1 MSLWRKRQIMEKQ
14 SEHNEVCE
22 SCGGFGDHGIEE
34 ESGMPYTCYA
44 CCGVGTVKIL
54 ESLEDK
60 CLIVK
65 H

>member
-1 MSLWRKRQIMEKQ
+1 MEKQ

-22 SCGGFGDHGIEE
+22 SCGGEGYHGIEE

-44 CCGVGTVKIL
+44 CYGTGISKSEEV
-54 ESLEDK
+54 
-60 CLIVK
+60 CLTVN

>member
-14 SEHNEVCE
+14 SERNEVCE
-22 SCGGFGDHGIEE
+22 SCGGEGYHGIEE

-44 CCGVGTVKIL
+44 CYGTGISKSEEV
-54 ESLEDK
+54 
-60 CLIVK
+60 CLTVN

>member
-14 SEHNEVCE
+14 SERNEVCE
-22 SCGGFGDHGIEE
+22 SCGGFGDHGYEE

-44 CCGVGTVKIL
+44 CYGTGISKSEEV
-54 ESLEDK
+54 
-60 CLIVK
+60 CLTMK